1 MLSHTASVH
10 VAGSTRRPFKYCA
23 TFAWNE
29 PATRPSPPPAAY
41 LYAEG
46 DLAAFLEDC
55 GANLSEISALLDSL
69 EAAPAADIS
78 VAPKD
83 GLSAAYPKGQS

>member
-10 VAGSTRRPFKYCA
+10 IAGSTRRPFKYCA
-23 TFAWNE
+23 TFVWNE
-29 PATRPSPPPAAY
+29 PATRPSPPPTAY

-55 GANLSEISALLDSL
+55 GANLSEIAALLDSL
-69 EAAPAADIS
+69 EAAPDASIR
-78 VAPKD
+78 VEPKD
-83 GLSAAYPKGQS
+83 GLSSVYPKNQS

>member
-10 VAGSTRRPFKYCA
+10 VAGTTRRPFKYCA
-23 TFAWNE
+23 TFVWDE
-29 PATRPSPPPAAY
+29 PATRPSPPPMVY

-55 GANLSEISALLDSL
+55 GGNLSEIAALLDSL
-69 EAAPAADIS
+69 EAAPDANIS
-78 VAPKD
+78 VTPRD
-83 GLSAAYPKGQS
+83 GLSSAYPKRQS